1 MNHSNRPPNQRDSGF
16 AFWGQMKGS
25 DWRVHLVPKGQRF
38 QRVYGQ
44 GAAVGTRN
52 GLFLLV
58 LLRTYWVIWWYMM
71 TYDDIWWYIWWL
83 YELTMSSMM
92 FYLWSCR
99 AHVSG
104 IFFWSKE
111 LVSKSHPLFDDF
123 DGGEMLGREKTQFVP
138 HSPAICW
145 SGGCFLMCFFQRKRA
160 WKEPRCGGRNGHHHE
175 LPRLRWKEFIRCSTC
190 ILHVSGRK
198 KQGLIRAWS
207 WLLTIIIYGY

>member
-58 LLRTYWVIWWYMM
+58 LIRTYWVIWWYMM

-123 DGGEMLGREKTQFVP
+123 DGGEMLVAKKLSLFRIHQRFVEVEVV
-138 HSPAICW
+138 SWCV
-145 SGGCFLMCFFQRKRA
+145 FFNG
-160 WKEPRCGGRNGHHHE
+160 KEPGKSRGVGEGMVTTMSFPDFAGKSLSDAAHAYYMCLDEKN
-175 LPRLRWKEFIRCSTC
+175 
-190 ILHVSGRK
+190 
-198 KQGLIRAWS
+198 RAWS
-207 WLLTIIIYGY
+207 GLDHGY